1 MRVSK
6 MILVVAVAALLALPA
21 AAQPPFGRG
30 GMRGGA
36 GMLLGNPGV
45 QKELK
50 LSEEQT
56 KKVQELVT
64 KNGEK
69 MREAFQGGD
78 QEKTQEVMKE
88 IAAETDKFIKA
99 TLNADQQKRLKQ
111 IQHQQ
116 MGPYAFANEEVAKE
130 LKLTDEQKEDIK
142 KVTEELGAQS
152 KEAFTGVDF
161 QDQEARQAAFKKI
174 QGLQKEATE
183 KITKMLTPDQKKA
196 WKDLTGDPFEVQLGP
211 GGRGFGGG
219 KGGKGKKQDKE

>member
-6 MILVVAVAALLALPA
+6 MILVVAVAALLAMPA

-50 LSEEQT
+50 LNEEQT
-56 KKVQELVT
+56 KKIQELVT

-69 MREAFQGGD
+69 MREAFQAGD

-111 IQHQQ
+111 IQRQQ
-116 MGPYAFANEEVAKE
+116 MGPGAFADEETAKE

-142 KVTEELGAQS
+142 KINEDLGNQMR
-152 KEAFTGVDF
+152 EAFQGVDF
-161 QDQEARQAAFKKI
+161 QDQEARQAAQKKI
-174 QGLQKEATE
+174 QGIRKEAME

-196 WKDLTGDPFEVQLGP
+196 WKDMTGEPFEVQFGP
-211 GGRGFGGG
+211 GRGGFGGG
-219 KGGKGKKQDKE
+219 KGKGKKGDKE